1 MRSSFTFLILILC
14 STLHAQKY
22 SGQWSGAFD
31 AAGDPSTTEYVLEI
45 EAKGSSFE
53 GTSTTYFIINGK
65 RYYTI
70 CAIKGTIDVGSKTLV
85 STEVS
90 VVKKNT
96 PEWFRDC
103 FQVHTLTYFRKGE
116 TEELSGTWKAAKKED
131 NCGFGNTKLS
141 RKQLVKNP
149 ITIPPPPSNN
159 TVRMN
164 PNTPKPTTPPPATK
178 QDHATAKTQ
187 PKQNQ
192 PTVKTQIK
200 KDTPD
205 KVQPSLTK
213 VDNKTQQEIE
223 PDMKPKIP
231 APKLP
236 NGLEKRDNK
245 IYETISITDDEIIVN
260 LYDNAEVDGDI
271 VTLLFNGE
279 VIVSKQTLSD
289 KPITLK
295 LKAIRGRDNTLTMY
309 AENLG
314 EIPPNT
320 AIMRL
325 QSGNNYYKVFVSA
338 DNERNAS
345 VIFRLK

>member
-1 MRSSFTFLILILC
+1 MRSIFTLIFLLL
-14 STLHAQKY
+14 TAALNAQKY

-45 EAKGSSFE
+45 DVKGNSFE
-53 GTSTTYFIINGK
+53 GTSTTYFIISGK

-70 CAIKGTIDVGSKTLV
+70 CAIRGTIDPGSKTLV
-85 STEVS
+85 STEIS

-103 FQVHTLTYFRKGE
+103 FQIHSLTYFRKGD
-116 TEELSGTWKAAKKED
+116 TEELSGTWKAARKED
-131 NCGFGNTKLS
+131 NCGTGTTKLS
-141 RKQLVKNP
+141 RKQLAKNP
-149 ITIPPPPSNN
+149 ITAPPPPSNN

-164 PNTPKPTTPPPATK
+164 PNVPKPNTKPPVTK
-178 QDHATAKTQ
+178 QNNTTVKTQ
-187 PKQNQ
+187 PKQNT
-192 PTVKTQIK
+192 PPAKTQTK
-200 KDTPD
+200 KDTVV
-205 KVQPSLTK
+205 KTLPSITK
-213 VDNKTQQEIE
+213 VDNENQTEVK
-223 PDMKPKIP
+223 PDMKSNIP

-245 IYETISITDDEIIVN
+245 VYETINIADDEIIVN

-295 LKAIRGRDNTLTMY
+295 LKAIHGKDNTLTMY

-314 EIPPNT
+314 RIPPNT

-325 QSGNNYYKVFVSA
+325 QNGNNYYKVFVSA
-338 DNERNAS
+338 DNEKNAS